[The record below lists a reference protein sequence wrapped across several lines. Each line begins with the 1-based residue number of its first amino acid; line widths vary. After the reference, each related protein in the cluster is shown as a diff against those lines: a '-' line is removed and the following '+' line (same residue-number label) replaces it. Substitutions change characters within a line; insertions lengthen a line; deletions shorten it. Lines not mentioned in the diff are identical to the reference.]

1 MIYRLN
7 DEFTMLDQS
16 EAIMQNL
23 SRHAEI
29 EIVSC
34 SEEPKKDSGL
44 LLLPLEK
51 LNFTAQSGEKIYVRC
66 AKIDGTHANLA
77 VVNFK
82 KPASSGEGAGGDMV
96 GDIKL
101 RHILQ
106 PGYVKADGSLLN
118 RADYPMLFEFA
129 QENGLLLTEADWA
142 NGMQGMYAEGDGV
155 DTFRVPDLR
164 GQFLR
169 CLDDGAGV
177 DIDRTV
183 GSMQGDAIR
192 NIEGTF
198 SLSGTDGGIDC
209 RGGAFCNITN
219 GTLIA
224 QATKYSAGGYAAFDA
239 SRVVPTAEEN
249 RPKNIALIAQIKY

>member
-7 DEFTMLDQS
+7 DEFTKIEETKGM
-16 EAIMQNL
+16 MQNR
-23 SRHAEI
+23 SDKVEI
-29 EIVSC
+29 EFITC
-34 SEEPKKDSGL
+34 KENPQKDSGGIL
-44 LLLPLEK
+44 RPMEK
-51 LNFTAQSGEKIYVRC
+51 YDFAVEKGESVYARC
-66 AKIDGTHANLA
+66 NQMNGALATLA

-82 KPASSGEGAGGDMV
+82 KPASESGAGGDMV

-118 RADYPMLFEFA
+118 RVDYPVLFEYV
-129 QENGLLLTEADWA
+129 QENELLLTEADWV

-177 DIDRTV
+177 DADRAM
-183 GSMQGDAIR
+183 GSQQEDAIR
-192 NIEGTF
+192 NITGSVYPF
-198 SLSGTDGGIDC
+198 GHQIGGPE
-209 RGGAFCNITN
+209 GAFCQGRIITGN
-219 GTLIA
+219 CVA
-224 QATKYSAGGYAAFDA
+224 AGSTPGYNHFQVKFDA
-239 SRVVPTAEEN
+239 SQVVPIAEEN

>member
-7 DEFTMLDQS
+7 DEFTKIEETKGM
-16 EAIMQNL
+16 MQNR
-23 SRHAEI
+23 SDKVEI
-29 EIVSC
+29 EFITC
-34 SEEPKKDSGL
+34 KENPQKDSGGIL
-44 LLLPLEK
+44 RPMEK
-51 LNFTAQSGEKIYVRC
+51 YDFAVEKGESVYARC
-66 AKIDGTHANLA
+66 NQMNGALATLA

-82 KPASSGEGAGGDMV
+82 KPASESGAGGDMV

-106 PGYVKADGSLLN
+106 PGYIKADGSLLN
-118 RADYPMLFEFA
+118 RAEYSALFEFA
-129 QENGLLLTEADWA
+129 QENELLLTEADWA

-155 DTFRVPDLR
+155 ETFRVPDLR

-169 CLDDGAGV
+169 CVDDGR
-177 DIDRTV
+177 IV

-192 NIEGTF
+192 NITGKMVAREYSDKSYTDPAPTGCF
-198 SLSGTDGGIDC
+198 ISGSDTSSC
-209 RGGAFCNITN
+209 VLN
-219 GTLIA
+219 GSYRAPYLT
-224 QATKYSAGGYAAFDA
+224 GFDA